1 MEEIKLANE
10 FEWTNQEE
18 KGYVKSIKEHR
29 GENSQREYLTV
40 FENGQE
46 EWLKLQDFD
55 STMTIERYWKNINKK
70 NKKKKQNGKQ
80 EQEVITRSGRKSKKK
95 Q

>member
-1 MEEIKLANE
+1 ML
-10 FEWTNQEE
+10 
-18 KGYVKSIKEHR
+18 IKER
-29 GENSQREYLTV
+29 GENQQREYLTV

-46 EWLKLQDFD
+46 EWLKPQDFD
-55 STMTIERYWKNINKK
+55 STVMIERYWKNINKK
-70 NKKKKQNGKQ
+70 NKKKKENGKQ